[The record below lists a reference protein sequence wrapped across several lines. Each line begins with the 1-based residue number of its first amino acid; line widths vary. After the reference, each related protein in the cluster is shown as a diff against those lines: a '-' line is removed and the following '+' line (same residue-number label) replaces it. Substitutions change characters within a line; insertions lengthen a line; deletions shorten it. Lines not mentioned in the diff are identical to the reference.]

1 MEDSSGTSRIPLRT
15 AVFLVVGNMV
25 GTGVFTSLGFQLENL
40 STPFAISFL
49 WLLGGVA
56 TLCGALAYGEL
67 SAAIPRSGGEYSL
80 LRRIYHPAVGFL
92 AAFLSSTVGFGAP
105 IALASMAF
113 GAYASAAFPGS
124 SPKWLAW
131 TIATL
136 VTLLQLGRV
145 DIRAR
150 FQEAATGLKILLILL
165 LSVSAFLL
173 AQGQPVSFAPTFP
186 ALREMAGAP
195 FAASLVYVMYSY
207 SGWNAS
213 VYIAEEVRNPQRT
226 IPLSLAI
233 GSTIV
238 TVLYVGLNAAFLH
251 AAPIAQMRGI
261 IEVGMIAGRYIFG
274 EYGGRIVAGAISLGL
289 LSSIAAMTWM
299 GPRVTMALGEDYA
312 ALRWLSRRNS
322 AGVPSRALL
331 FQYGVVVLLLA
342 TGTFAQILT
351 YIQFTLTLSWFATV
365 LGVFVLRWKEPLLP
379 RPYRA
384 WGYPWT
390 PVVFLAVC
398 LWMLWDLFRMMPKES
413 LAGLATLLFGLPL
426 YALVQRGGPP
436 ATRPSSL

>member
-1 MEDSSGTSRIPLRT
+1 MGRIPLRT

-40 STPFAISFL
+40 SSGFSIAFL

-56 TLCGALAYGEL
+56 SLCGALAYGEL

-80 LRRIYHPAVGFL
+80 LRRIYHPVVGFL

-124 SPKWLAW
+124 SPSGLAW
-131 TIATL
+131 AVATL
-136 VTLLQLGRV
+136 LTLLQLGRV
-145 DIRAR
+145 DLRAR
-150 FQEAATGLKILLILL
+150 FQEAVTGLKVLLVLL
-165 LSVSAFLL
+165 LSASSFLL
-173 AQGQPVSFAPTFP
+173 AQGQPVSFTPTGP
-186 ALREMAGAP
+186 ALREMTGAS

-226 IPLSLAI
+226 VPLSLAI

-238 TVLYVGLNAAFLH
+238 TVLYVALNVAFLH
-251 AAPIAQMRGI
+251 AAPITQMRGV
-261 IEVGMIAGRYIFG
+261 IEVGMIAGRHIFG
-274 EYGGRIVAGAISLGL
+274 EAGGRIVAGVISLGL

-299 GPRVTMALGEDYA
+299 GPRVAMAVGEDYA
-312 ALRWLSRRNS
+312 ALRWLSYRNRE
-322 AGVPSRALL
+322 GVPSRALL

-342 TGTFAQILT
+342 TGTFSQILT

-365 LGVFVLRWKEPLLP
+365 LGVYVLRWKEPSLP

-390 PVVFLAVC
+390 PLVFLAVC
-398 LWMLWDLFRMMPKES
+398 LWMLWDLFRVRPKES
-413 LAGLATLLFGLPL
+413 LAGLGTLLLGLPI
-426 YALVQRGGPP
+426 YALIRRGDPPP
-436 ATRPSSL
+436 ANSPSAQ

>member
-1 MEDSSGTSRIPLRT
+1 MGRIPLLT
-15 AVFLVVGNMV
+15 TVFLVVGNMV
-25 GTGVFTSLGFQLENL
+25 GTGVFTSLGFQLEKL
-40 STPFAISFL
+40 STGFSIAFL
-49 WLLGGVA
+49 WLLGGIA
-56 TLCGALAYGEL
+56 SLCGALSYGEL

-80 LRRIYHPAVGFL
+80 LRRIYHPMVGFL

-124 SPKWLAW
+124 SPSGLAW
-131 TIATL
+131 AIATL
-136 VTLLQLGRV
+136 LTLLQLGRV
-145 DIRAR
+145 DLRAR
-150 FQEAATGLKILLILL
+150 FQEAATGLKVLLILL
-165 LSVSAFLL
+165 LSASSFLL
-173 AQGQPVSFAPTFP
+173 TQGQPVSFAPTGP
-186 ALREMAGAP
+186 ALHEMTGAS

-226 IPLSLAI
+226 VPLSLAI

-238 TVLYVGLNAAFLH
+238 IVLYVALNVAFLH
-251 AAPIAQMRGI
+251 AAPITQMRGI
-261 IEVGMIAGRYIFG
+261 IEVGMIAGRHIFG
-274 EYGGRIVAGAISLGL
+274 ESGGRIVAGAIALGL

-299 GPRVTMALGEDYA
+299 GPRVAMAVGEDYP
-312 ALRWLSRRNS
+312 ALRWFSHRNRE
-322 AGVPSRALL
+322 GVPSRALL

-342 TGTFAQILT
+342 TGTFSQVLT

-365 LGVFVLRWKEPLLP
+365 LGVFVLRWREPFLP

-390 PVVFLAVC
+390 SLFFLAVC
-398 LWMLWDLFRMMPKES
+398 LWMLWDLFWAMPKES
-413 LAGLATLLFGLPL
+413 LAGLGTLLLGLPI
-426 YALVQRGGPP
+426 YALVRRGAPP
-436 ATRPSSL
+436 SPNSPTSS